1 MSIEGNDAAAI
12 LAKLVEA
19 EERRAN
25 MLNRPRT
32 ISCKNYVIGQN
43 FPSFLS
49 HFKECVKA
57 AYGFVL
63 TDDTV
68 RQQFIDA
75 CLLWLPSKLE
85 PGATAETYE
94 RRADNVKEDWDQLII
109 ELTRAFTD
117 DTDKEVFLAHPAAF
131 QQKELP
137 LLEYKHEMLRKM
149 ATYQPELDSS
159 SLEFQRQATS
169 RFIEGL
175 ADAKLKKKLRKY
187 CKRDKMTVD
196 DAYHFTIDY
205 QTAELQTRINDGE
218 VKELGAAA
226 PASASAEHNELLD
239 SSDESADEVIE
250 SQMGKEI
257 QEIRVRQ
264 EETNGRI
271 DTLCKEFGI
280 LAVNM
285 KTMERGITAQLDR
298 IETLLLYNHQMQG
311 FAMGGPTV
319 LPNESNGAYSFQ

>member
-1 MSIEGNDAAAI
+1 MSIGGNDAAAL
-12 LAKLVEA
+12 LAKLVAIED
-19 EERRAN
+19 RRAG
-25 MLNRPRT
+25 MSFKPRG

-43 FPSFLS
+43 FSSFLS

-68 RQQFIDA
+68 RRQFIDA

-94 RRADNVKEDWDQLII
+94 RLADNVKEDWDQLII

-137 LLEYKHEMLRKM
+137 LLEYKNEMLRKM

-187 CKRDKMTVD
+187 CKRDKMNVES
-196 DAYHFTIDY
+196 AYHFTIDY
-205 QTAELQTRINDGE
+205 KAADLQTQIREADAQHSTDIRRQQVRHDAEQQRQGTIYGGEGRRSATDDG
-218 VKELGAAA
+218 
-226 PASASAEHNELLD
+226 
-239 SSDESADEVIE
+239 
-250 SQMGKEI
+250 
-257 QEIRVRQ
+257 
-264 EETNGRI
+264 
-271 DTLCKEFGI
+271 
-280 LAVNM
+280 
-285 KTMERGITAQLDR
+285 
-298 IETLLLYNHQMQG
+298 MQG
-311 FAMGGPTV
+311 GGG
-319 LPNESNGAYSFQ
+319 EAGSGCG